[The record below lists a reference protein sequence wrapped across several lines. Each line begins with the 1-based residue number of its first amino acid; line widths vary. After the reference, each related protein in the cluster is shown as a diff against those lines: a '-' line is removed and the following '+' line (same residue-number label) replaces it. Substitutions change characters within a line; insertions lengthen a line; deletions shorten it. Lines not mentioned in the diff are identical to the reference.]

1 MVATL
6 SSQGQL
12 LLNIYLLA
20 TVILIGLILAQ
31 SWLRG
36 ITRQGEID
44 ALSDQISTLD
54 THLKEAIA
62 TIETQRAE
70 IQNLQHQVEG
80 TNTDY
85 QTLKSRYQTLQS
97 EHDALT
103 EKLTTLTASRDAL
116 AQELTEKKAEI
127 EDSWLHTMTNAP
139 QAFLESLPFMPK
151 FDSEHKS

>member
-12 LLNIYLLA
+12 LLNVYLLA

-36 ITRQGEID
+36 TIRQGEID
-44 ALSDQISTLD
+44 ALSGQISTLD
-54 THLKEAIA
+54 TDLTEAIA
-62 TIETQRAE
+62 TIDAQRAE
-70 IQNLQHQVEG
+70 IQDLQRQVDS

-85 QTLKSRYQTLQS
+85 QDLKNRYQTLQ
-97 EHDALT
+97 HDNDTLT
-103 EKLTTLTASRDAL
+103 EKLTTLTESRDAL
-116 AQELTEKKAEI
+116 AQELTAKKTEL

-151 FDSEHKS
+151 FDSEHK